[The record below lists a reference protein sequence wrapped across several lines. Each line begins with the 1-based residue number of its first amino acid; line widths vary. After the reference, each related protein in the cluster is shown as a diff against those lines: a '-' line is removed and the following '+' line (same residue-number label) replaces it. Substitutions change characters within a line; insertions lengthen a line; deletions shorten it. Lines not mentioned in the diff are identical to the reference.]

1 MTTDVVP
8 SPTTFAGIPMAPVR
22 ATRANMNMLIYG
34 KPGVGKTF
42 LAASSDLVPEMRPV
56 MYLNIE
62 GGDMTLRHA
71 APNIKKIPQDGSLT
85 WDQLE
90 AVYDALARQCY
101 NGPKPGEFVP
111 RTVVLDT
118 LTELQK
124 MNMVYIMSALVEA
137 EPEKYDVDVHDIRR
151 WGKNGEQ
158 LRKWVRRS
166 RDLPLNVIMC
176 AHEIEEKDNM
186 TGLISH
192 KPQLSGKLS
201 NEVAGFF
208 DIVTY
213 LYVKSEERQGKQV
226 PVRKLL
232 TGHLE
237 GYVAK
242 DRSGAL
248 PLVIEDP
255 TMQTIY
261 KHVTEGISKKTAAA

>member
-111 RTVVLDT
+111 R
-118 LTELQK
+118 
-124 MNMVYIMSALVEA
+124 
-137 EPEKYDVDVHDIRR
+137 
-151 WGKNGEQ
+151 KNGEQ